1 MTFRVCLSN
10 CGFAGEVSKAVD
22 LLILL
27 SGKKPFHRLPEL
39 AAHPQQNF
47 SSNLN
52 LAALH
57 RGKVVLA
64 DPDTVRKL
72 LLGHIE
78 SAEFPNPSPNGLPV
92 HGRVRRS
99 LVCP

>member
-57 RGKVVLA
+57 CGKVVLA
-64 DPDTVRKL
+64 DPYTPRKL
-72 LLGHIE
+72 PLSHIKA
-78 SAEFPNPSPNGLPV
+78 AEFANTSPDRFPV
-92 HGRVRRS
+92 YVNVRYCRF
-99 LVCP
+99 CP